1 MKDRHSRPWHCFA
14 ARGGL
19 VLGACLF
26 GTIASADP
34 ITTYSFGGTVTT
46 AADMGGLVA
55 PGESWTLIA
64 SYDGTSPVPA
74 GPGTEYPLIGNIA
87 VSFSGG
93 FSGTFAS
100 GALHVQNNEFGRDLL
115 QFQLGS
121 PTFPPVG
128 SNAFLGGA
136 FSLEDTTATAIS
148 SETPPTMIDLSQW
161 DSILFVLQWESSFDP
176 SRDPPFVDPAIHGS
190 VTSASVDVPESGS
203 TRLLFLLGLALVG
216 LASFRPCRRTAS

>member
-1 MKDRHSRPWHCFA
+1 MKDRHSSLWHCFA

-26 GTIASADP
+26 GTISSAGP
-34 ITTYSFGGTVTT
+34 ITYSFGGTVTT

-74 GPGTEYPLIGNIA
+74 GPGTEYPLIGNVE

-93 FSGTFAS
+93 LSGTFAS
-100 GALHVQNNEFGRDLL
+100 GALHVQNDDFSRDLL

-128 SNAFLGGA
+128 SNAFFGGA
-136 FSLEDTTATAIS
+136 FFLEDSNATAIS
-148 SETPPTMIDLSQW
+148 SEMPPTVIDPSQW
-161 DSILFVLQWESSFDP
+161 DSILFSLRWNSSFDP
-176 SRDPPFVDPAIHGS
+176 SRDPPFIDPAIRGN
-190 VTSASVDVPESGS
+190 VTSASVNASVPESGS
-203 TRLLFLLGLALVG
+203 TLLLLLLGLAG
-216 LASFRPCRRTAS
+216 LTSFRRYRRTAS